1 MNVFGSLSTVVG
13 GISGFGA
20 GLGASIALAQVSPP
34 MAAEAAPSSLANWSW
49 DYCRCRRWLGTGIA
63 EGWKNGW

>member
-34 MAAEAAPSSLANWSW
+34 MAAEAAPSPLANWSW
-49 DYCRCRRWLGTGIA
+49 DYCRCRRWLGTGIS
-63 EGWKNGW
+63 